1 VGDLRCDF
9 RHEKESA
16 RNELPPKTAQISR
29 DSDLSPKT
37 QQPQWKS
44 QHNKAV
50 PHNPKVTELNRLKEI
65 PKQYNIM
72 SYNDHEDDRG
82 EEEEDEVPQ
91 QVAELAQAV
100 VPSNLRGIRACKR
113 CGLLKTQEQFYE
125 DGCENCP
132 FLDLQD
138 DMERV
143 NGCTTAFFEG
153 QAAVMDPRE
162 SWAAKWIRVDAY
174 LPGVYAIAV
183 TGQLDRDIEED
194 LENRGI
200 RWRCRPVAN

>member
-1 VGDLRCDF
+1 
-9 RHEKESA
+9 
-16 RNELPPKTAQISR
+16 
-29 DSDLSPKT
+29 
-37 QQPQWKS
+37 
-44 QHNKAV
+44 
-50 PHNPKVTELNRLKEI
+50 LNRLKET
-65 PKQYNIM
+65 PKQFKIM